1 MNTSNTG
8 VTYALGQQKMA
19 PLQIRVVI
27 ICWILNT
34 LDGFDLFIIAF
45 AAPVIR
51 TEWGVTPEQLGLLF
65 SSGVAGMTVAS
76 FLLAPLADIY
86 GRRNTILAFLVVIT
100 VGLFATAAAPSL
112 NLVIAARFLTGLGI
126 GAILASLNTLVA
138 EYSSEERRNFA
149 LSFMHLG
156 FTAGAILGGLVA
168 ASIIGVYGWRSIF
181 VLAGVVSTL
190 MLPVVFFGLPESI
203 DFLLTKQPKKALKK
217 ANEILARIGRT
228 ALTSLPAKQTVEKRP
243 KLSTLFSPATRRSTF
258 ALWGA
263 FFCAF
268 ATLFFFQ
275 SWLPTILTEAGLA
288 LSQGISANIFYG
300 IGGAVGML
308 LLGYHSTR
316 IGLFRMIKWYFFG
329 CMLAIVALSFVG
341 TQLNLIIILATA
353 IGFFVYGCIAGLFAI
368 AARLYPANIRT
379 TGVGWAIGIGRIGST
394 GSPVFAGLLF
404 AAGWSS
410 EIVYWVFAVPQ
421 ILGLLLMFL
430 IRLPET
436 QESTA

>member
-149 LSFMHLG
+149 LNKGIEHPQ
-156 FTAGAILGGLVA
+156 V
-168 ASIIGVYGWRSIF
+168 
-181 VLAGVVSTL
+181 
-190 MLPVVFFGLPESI
+190 MLDRFRN
-203 DFLLTKQPKKALKK
+203 LK
-217 ANEILARIGRT
+217 
-228 ALTSLPAKQTVEKRP
+228 
-243 KLSTLFSPATRRSTF
+243 
-258 ALWGA
+258 
-263 FFCAF
+263 
-268 ATLFFFQ
+268 
-275 SWLPTILTEAGLA
+275 
-288 LSQGISANIFYG
+288 
-300 IGGAVGML
+300 
-308 LLGYHSTR
+308 
-316 IGLFRMIKWYFFG
+316 
-329 CMLAIVALSFVG
+329 
-341 TQLNLIIILATA
+341 
-353 IGFFVYGCIAGLFAI
+353 
-368 AARLYPANIRT
+368 
-379 TGVGWAIGIGRIGST
+379 
-394 GSPVFAGLLF
+394 
-404 AAGWSS
+404 
-410 EIVYWVFAVPQ
+410 
-421 ILGLLLMFL
+421 
-430 IRLPET
+430 
-436 QESTA
+436 